1 MLTDENGSVKA
12 TYGYNPYGE
21 DDLTMFTGVDKPDSA
36 QPDKAAYNDYRYGG
50 QPWDANTQSYD
61 LGFRDYFPSLGR
73 FLSPDSYNDS
83 VTNKGLVMDTM
94 TNNLYSYAGG
104 NPVDFSDQDGHIPL
118 YNGDDGG
125 DAVQMYVAATGQL
138 YHPSGKGKKASKS
151 QMKRANQHSNSL
163 QARNHKKPK
172 PKPKPKA
179 KAKPKPKPVAK
190 PPAVKCQSYTM
201 SKSGVCV
208 RNATSQ
214 DLRRTAQT
222 AKVAGT
228 AFAAGYLMTLGLELG
243 APIAAF
249 GGGLI
254 AAGFTKA
261 GMSVINF
268 AVGTVKNVV
277 GGVSKSTVSSSKR
290 VGQWMSKNEYNE
302 FVETGVI
309 PRTNVLTKGKGGYI
323 KQANKGD
330 YYVEFDVDS
339 SLLSIKNEELGW
351 ALVKSKN
358 NIQLKYAQKKGIT
371 LPPPI
376 GENIKHIFTKPK

>member
-1 MLTDENGSVKA
+1 TGEHSYYQYNTDVDVEMLTDENGSVKA

-50 QPWDANTQSYD
+50 QRWDANTQSYD

-83 VTNKGLVMDTM
+83 VANKGLVMDTM

-151 QMKRANQHSNSL
+151 QMKRANQHSNSV

-190 PPAVKCQSYTM
+190 PPAKCGGTLNN
-201 SKSGVCV
+201 KSGGCIKPSPRTI
-208 RNATSQ
+208 RNVQAVYAT
-214 DLRRTAQT
+214 
-222 AKVAGT
+222 VA
-228 AFAAGYLMTLGLELG
+228 LGIALYDPLPGDELLLG
-243 APIAAF
+243 AVLMRF
-249 GGGLI
+249 GF
-254 AAGFTKA
+254 AGA
-261 GMSVINF
+261 GIKILTS
-268 AVGTVKNVV
+268 
-277 GGVSKSTVSSSKR
+277 GVSKPTSKLTTSEISSRKVLKPQTSVKPLKLDLQTFAAKR
-290 VGQWMSKNEYNE
+290 DLKMVNDAAREVGIDRNLFGEY
-302 FVETGVI
+302 I
-309 PRTNVLTKGKGGYI
+309 HDI
-323 KQANKGD
+323 KYELNMKASDNFSYKELLQHAKDLKKMLGD
-330 YYVEFDVDS
+330 
-339 SLLSIKNEELGW
+339 
-351 ALVKSKN
+351 
-358 NIQLKYAQKKGIT
+358 
-371 LPPPI
+371 
-376 GENIKHIFTKPK
+376 